1 MSEHQTTPR
10 APMRPVEFVADCPAC
25 ERPSHVDGSEW
36 EQVTSG
42 AFAAHGPGRWPVC
55 EYCKTQFEVV
65 AVQVVPADAH
75 APEVA
80 RLRDA
85 HAQLDA
91 WAQSEIGRLKAVIR
105 VNALRWAPHLTHA
118 EIDEVIHGKR

>member
-1 MSEHQTTPR
+1 MSDDAPCPR

-25 ERPSHVDGSEW
+25 ERTSYVALTEW

-65 AVQVVPADAH
+65 AVQVVPVE
-75 APEVA
+75 P
-80 RLRDA
+80 LR
-85 HAQLDA
+85 
-91 WAQSEIGRLKAVIR
+91 
-105 VNALRWAPHLTHA
+105 
-118 EIDEVIHGKR
+118 